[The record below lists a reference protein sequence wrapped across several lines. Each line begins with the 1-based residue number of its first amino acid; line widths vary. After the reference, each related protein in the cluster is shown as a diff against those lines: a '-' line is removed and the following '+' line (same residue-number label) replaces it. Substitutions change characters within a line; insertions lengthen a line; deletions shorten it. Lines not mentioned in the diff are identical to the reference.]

1 MYIERALEPLVRR
14 YSENFKIVAVT
25 GPRQV
30 GKTTMLKHLM
40 EEEAESGVDRV
51 YVTLDNTAILQTA
64 KEDPALF
71 LQRYRPPVL
80 IDEIQKAPELL
91 PYIKMI
97 VDERDDCGSVWITGS
112 QPLHLMKAV
121 SESLAGRVGIVEMLG
136 LSHSEV
142 AGTPSEPYLPSADY
156 FMRRV
161 DTAKPFGVSE
171 AYRQI
176 CAGSLPGIRAL
187 PDDLRAGGYESYL
200 DTYIMRDI
208 RDLAQVGD
216 ELKFRRFMAAC
227 AALTSRPVVYAELA
241 RLADIDQKTAKTWL
255 SLLVSSYLVKVVE
268 PYSNNILKRL
278 SKQPV
283 MHFLDTGLAAYLSG
297 WSSPEALEVGAMSGQ
312 IFETYA
318 FVEVYKSFLNAG
330 RRAPLHFFRTNDKK
344 EIDMLLEQ
352 DGVLFPIEV
361 KKTASPSK
369 KDARNLNAIDPVTF
383 DDVPVELRAFKRE
396 VGMGCILCMTEDAF
410 PIVSQVWAFPVWA
423 V

>member
-142 AGTPSEPYLPSADY
+142 AGTPSEPYLPAQTTSCGAWIWRSLRGVGSVSAD
-156 FMRRV
+156 MRGFAARHPCPARRFACGRLRV
-161 DTAKPFGVSE
+161 VSGYVYH
-171 AYRQI
+171 ARHP
-176 CAGSLPGIRAL
+176 GS
-187 PDDLRAGGYESYL
+187 RAGGRRAQ
-200 DTYIMRDI
+200 IQAFHGGMRCPHVE
-208 RDLAQVGD
+208 AGGV
-216 ELKFRRFMAAC
+216 RRTRQAC
-227 AALTSRPVVYAELA
+227 GHRSEDCEDV
-241 RLADIDQKTAKTWL
+241 
-255 SLLVSSYLVKVVE
+255 
-268 PYSNNILKRL
+268 
-278 SKQPV
+278 
-283 MHFLDTGLAAYLSG
+283 
-297 WSSPEALEVGAMSGQ
+297 
-312 IFETYA
+312 A
-318 FVEVYKSFLNAG
+318 FVAGKFLPGEGG
-330 RRAPLHFFRTNDKK
+330 RA
-344 EIDMLLEQ
+344 
-352 DGVLFPIEV
+352 VL
-361 KKTASPSK
+361 
-369 KDARNLNAIDPVTF
+369 
-383 DDVPVELRAFKRE
+383 
-396 VGMGCILCMTEDAF
+396 
-410 PIVSQVWAFPVWA
+410 
-423 V
+423 

>member
-142 AGTPSEPYLPSADY
+142 AGTP
-156 FMRRV
+156 RNR
-161 DTAKPFGVSE
+161 
-171 AYRQI
+171 I
-176 CAGSLPGIRAL
+176 CP
-187 PDDLRAGGYESYL
+187 
-200 DTYIMRDI
+200 
-208 RDLAQVGD
+208 AQT
-216 ELKFRRFMAAC
+216 
-227 AALTSRPVVYAELA
+227 TSC
-241 RLADIDQKTAKTWL
+241 
-255 SLLVSSYLVKVVE
+255 
-268 PYSNNILKRL
+268 
-278 SKQPV
+278 
-283 MHFLDTGLAAYLSG
+283 
-297 WSSPEALEVGAMSGQ
+297 GAW
-312 IFETYA
+312 I
-318 FVEVYKSFLNAG
+318 
-330 RRAPLHFFRTNDKK
+330 
-344 EIDMLLEQ
+344 
-352 DGVLFPIEV
+352 
-361 KKTASPSK
+361 
-369 KDARNLNAIDPVTF
+369 
-383 DDVPVELRAFKRE
+383 
-396 VGMGCILCMTEDAF
+396 
-410 PIVSQVWAFPVWA
+410 
-423 V
+423 

>member
-161 DTAKPFGVSE
+161 DMRRRHILNNVAT
-171 AYRQI
+171 
-176 CAGSLPGIRAL
+176 SLASGGIL
-187 PDDLRAGGYESYL
+187 YGC
-200 DTYIMRDI
+200 
-208 RDLAQVGD
+208 
-216 ELKFRRFMAAC
+216 RR
-227 AALTSRPVVYAELA
+227 
-241 RLADIDQKTAKTWL
+241 
-255 SLLVSSYLVKVVE
+255 
-268 PYSNNILKRL
+268 
-278 SKQPV
+278 
-283 MHFLDTGLAAYLSG
+283 
-297 WSSPEALEVGAMSGQ
+297 
-312 IFETYA
+312 
-318 FVEVYKSFLNAG
+318 
-330 RRAPLHFFRTNDKK
+330 
-344 EIDMLLEQ
+344 
-352 DGVLFPIEV
+352 
-361 KKTASPSK
+361 
-369 KDARNLNAIDPVTF
+369 
-383 DDVPVELRAFKRE
+383 
-396 VGMGCILCMTEDAF
+396 
-410 PIVSQVWAFPVWA
+410 
-423 V
+423 

>member
-161 DTAKPFGVSE
+161 DMAKPFGVSE

-200 DTYIMRDI
+200 ARHP
-208 RDLAQVGD
+208 G
-216 ELKFRRFMAAC
+216 
-227 AALTSRPVVYAELA
+227 SRA
-241 RLADIDQKTAKTWL
+241 
-255 SLLVSSYLVKVVE
+255 
-268 PYSNNILKRL
+268 
-278 SKQPV
+278 
-283 MHFLDTGLAAYLSG
+283 G
-297 WSSPEALEVGAMSGQ
+297 
-312 IFETYA
+312 
-318 FVEVYKSFLNAG
+318 G
-330 RRAPLHFFRTNDKK
+330 RRAHIQAFHGGMRCPHVEAGGVRRTRQACGHRSEDCEDVAFVAGKFLPG
-344 EIDMLLEQ
+344 E
-352 DGVLFPIEV
+352 GGRAVL
-361 KKTASPSK
+361 
-369 KDARNLNAIDPVTF
+369 
-383 DDVPVELRAFKRE
+383 
-396 VGMGCILCMTEDAF
+396 
-410 PIVSQVWAFPVWA
+410 
-423 V
+423 